1 MLTVAKLHAGHQQ
14 YYKDAVARGLDE
26 YYAGTGEL
34 PGRWMG
40 RSAERLE
47 LAGDLDGD
55 ALDAILDGRDPRS
68 GTRLT
73 SSTPRV
79 IGYDATF
86 CAPKSVS
93 LLYALGTTEIAA
105 EVRAAH
111 DVAVDAAF
119 AAYESVAARVRRGH
133 GGSTVVE
140 ADGFVAAAYQH
151 RSSRAGD
158 PHLHTHVLIS
168 HVGYT
173 TSDGRWTA
181 IDGRQIFPWAKPCG
195 HLYEAALRAELA
207 RRLGIEWGPVR
218 NGIADCAAVPRGVIN
233 AFSQRRAEIEVHLE
247 TRAEARRAR
256 RSGRTTPPGVRR
268 IGTPWWRT
276 FSRSG
281 VRGPRNSA

>member
-1 MLTVAKLHAGHQQ
+1 MLTVAKLHAGHEQ

-40 RSAERLE
+40 RGADLLGLTGE
-47 LAGDLDGD
+47 LDGD
-55 ALDAILDGRDPRS
+55 ALDAILDGRDPKT

-73 SSTPRV
+73 AATPKV

-93 LLYALGTTEIAA
+93 LLYALGPPEIAA

-119 AAYESVAARVRRGH
+119 AVYESITCRVRRGH
-133 GGSTVVE
+133 GGETVVE

-158 PHLHTHVLIS
+158 PHLHTHVLIA
-168 HVGYT
+168 HPGYT
-173 TSDGRWTA
+173 ARDGRWTA
-181 IDGRQIFPWAKPCG
+181 LDGRLLFPWSKTCG
-195 HLYEAALRAELA
+195 HVYEAKLRAELS
-207 RRLGIEWGPVR
+207 RRLGIEWGPAGR
-218 NGIADCAAVPRGVIN
+218 RG
-233 AFSQRRAEIEVHLE
+233 
-247 TRAEARRAR
+247 
-256 RSGRTTPPGVRR
+256 
-268 IGTPWWRT
+268 
-276 FSRSG
+276 
-281 VRGPRNSA
+281 